1 MDEPPAAARSA
12 SMIIVLPALARPLL
26 EPHLPQNAEV
36 RWFASAEDAYAMAP
50 GAEIGWL
57 DMQVPKNTGRAIAL
71 GTDLK
76 LVTTIY
82 AGTDAFPLKEM
93 KARGTRLT
101 NGVGI
106 NTNAVAEYAVMG
118 MLSLAKDF
126 PAIVRAQ
133 DQLEWLRD
141 APAKVELQGSRALIV
156 GYGAI
161 GRRIGEILKGFGVEV
176 TGVRRSASGEPNMLG
191 ASQWKDKLGEFDWV
205 IVAAPATEET
215 AHLIGAA
222 ELAAMKPSAFLVNI
236 ARGTLVDQ
244 DALIAALEAKRIAGA
259 HLDVTDPEP
268 LPPEHPLWQASNTL
282 ITMHL
287 SGRAQTRMFHRAAQ
301 LFLDNLAR
309 YQAGE
314 PLINEVDLA
323 LGY

>member
-1 MDEPPAAARSA
+1 
-12 SMIIVLPALARPLL
+12 MIIVLPALARPLL
-26 EPHLPQNAEV
+26 EPHLPADAEV

-50 GAEIGWL
+50 GAEVGWL
-57 DMQVPKNTGRAIAL
+57 DMQVPQATGRAIAL
-71 GTDLK
+71 GTELK

-82 AGTDAFPLKEM
+82 AGTDAFPLAEM

-126 PAIVRAQ
+126 PAVVRAQ
-133 DQLEWLRD
+133 DRGEWLRD
-141 APAKVELQGSRALIV
+141 APGKVELQDSRALII

-161 GRRIGEILKGFGVEV
+161 GRRIGEILRGFGVRL
-176 TGVRRSASGEPNMLG
+176 TGVRRSAKDEPDMLG
-191 ASQWKDKLGEFDWV
+191 PDEWRPRLGEYDWV
-205 IVAAPATEET
+205 IIAAPATSET
-215 AHLIGAA
+215 AHLIGAD
-222 ELAAMKPSAFLVNI
+222 ELAAMKASARLVNI
-236 ARGTLVDQ
+236 ARGTLIDQ
-244 DALIAALEAKRIAGA
+244 GALIAALEAGQIAGA

-268 LPPEHPLWQASNTL
+268 LPPEHPLWKAPNTM

-287 SGRAQTRMFHRAAQ
+287 SGRAQTRMFERAAR

-309 YQAGE
+309 HRSGE
-314 PLINEVDLA
+314 PLINQVDLD

>member
-1 MDEPPAAARSA
+1 
-12 SMIIVLPALARPLL
+12 MIVVLPALARALL
-26 EPHLPQNAEV
+26 EPHLPADLET

-50 GAEIGWL
+50 GAEVGWL
-57 DMQVPKNTGRAIAL
+57 DMQVPRNTGRAIEL
-71 GTDLK
+71 GESLK

-82 AGTDAFPLKEM
+82 AGTDSFPLQAM

-101 NGVGI
+101 NGTGI

-118 MLSLAKDF
+118 MLALAKNY
-126 PAIVRAQ
+126 AEVVRAA
-133 DQLEWLRD
+133 DRHEWLLD
-141 APAKVELQGSRALIV
+141 APGKVELQDSKALII

-161 GRRIGEILKGFGVEV
+161 GRRIGEILRGFGVQV
-176 TGVRRSASGEPNMLG
+176 TGVRRSPAGEPDMLG
-191 ASQWKDKLGEFDWV
+191 PDQWRARLGEFDWV
-205 IVAAPATEET
+205 IVAAPSTAET

-222 ELAAMKPSAFLVNI
+222 ELAAMKPSAYLVNI
-236 ARGTLVDQ
+236 ARGTLIDQ
-244 DALIAALEAKRIAGA
+244 DALIEVLEAGRIAGA

-268 LPPEHPLWQASNTL
+268 LPPDDPLWDAPNAV

-287 SGRAQTRMFHRAAQ
+287 SGRAQTRMFQRAAA

-309 YQAGE
+309 YRSGE
-314 PLINEVDLA
+314 ALINEVDLD

>member
-1 MDEPPAAARSA
+1 
-12 SMIIVLPALARPLL
+12 MIVVLPALARALL
-26 EPHLPQNAEV
+26 EPHLPADLET

-50 GAEIGWL
+50 GAEVGWL
-57 DMQVPKNTGRAIAL
+57 DMQVPRNTGRAIEL
-71 GTDLK
+71 GESLK

-82 AGTDAFPLKEM
+82 AGTDSFPLQVM

-101 NGVGI
+101 NGTGI

-118 MLSLAKDF
+118 MLALAKNY
-126 PAIVRAQ
+126 AEVVRAA
-133 DQLEWLRD
+133 DRHEWLLD
-141 APAKVELQGSRALIV
+141 APGKVELQDSRALVI

-161 GRRIGEILKGFGVEV
+161 GGRIGEILRGFGVQV
-176 TGVRRSASGEPNMLG
+176 TGVRRSPAGEPDMLG
-191 ASQWKDKLGEFDWV
+191 PDQWRARLGEFDWV
-205 IVAAPATEET
+205 IVAAPSTRET

-222 ELAAMKPSAFLVNI
+222 ELAAMKPSAYLVNI
-236 ARGTLVDQ
+236 ARGTLIDQ
-244 DALIAALEAKRIAGA
+244 DALIEVLKAGRIAGA

-268 LPPEHPLWQASNTL
+268 LPPDHPLWDAPNAA

-287 SGRAQTRMFHRAAQ
+287 SGRAQTRMFQRAAA

-309 YQAGE
+309 YRSGE
-314 PLINEVDLA
+314 ALINEVDLD

>member
-1 MDEPPAAARSA
+1 
-12 SMIIVLPALARPLL
+12 MIVVLPALARPLL
-26 EPHLPQNAEV
+26 EPHLPADAEV

-50 GAEIGWL
+50 GAEAGWL
-57 DMQVPKNTGRAIAL
+57 DMQVPAHTGRALSL
-71 GTDLK
+71 GQELK

-93 KARGTRLT
+93 RARGTRLC

-106 NTNAVAEYAVMG
+106 NATAVAEYAVMG
-118 MLSLAKDF
+118 MLNLAKDF
-126 PAIVRAQ
+126 PGIVRAH
-133 DQLEWLRD
+133 DRREWLRD
-141 APAKVELQGSRALIV
+141 APGKVELEGSKALIV

-161 GRRIGEILKGFGVEV
+161 GRRIGRMLEGFGVEV
-176 TGVRRSASGEPNMLG
+176 TAVRRSPSGAPNMLG
-191 ASQWKDKLGEFDWV
+191 PDEWKPRLAQFDWLV
-205 IVAAPATEET
+205 IAAPATAET

-222 ELAAMKPSAFLVNI
+222 EFAAMKPSAYLVNI

-244 DALIAALEAKRIAGA
+244 NALIAALEQKQIAGA
-259 HLDVTDPEP
+259 FLDVTDPEP
-268 LPPEHPLWQASNTL
+268 LPPEHPLWAAPNTI

-287 SGRAQTRMFHRAAQ
+287 SGRAQTHMFQRAAS

-309 YQAGE
+309 YRAGE
-314 PLINEVDLA
+314 PLINEVDLD

>member
-1 MDEPPAAARSA
+1 
-12 SMIIVLPALARPLL
+12 MILVLPALARPLL
-26 EPHLPQNAEV
+26 EPHLPPDAEP
-36 RWFASAEDAYAMAP
+36 RWFASADDAYAMAP
-50 GAEIGWL
+50 GAEVGWL
-57 DMQVPKNTGRAIAL
+57 DMQVPQNTGRAIAL
-71 GTDLK
+71 GEQLK

-82 AGTDAFPLKEM
+82 AGTDAFPLQEM

-126 PAIVRAQ
+126 PTIVRAQ
-133 DQLEWLRD
+133 DRGEWLRD
-141 APAKVELQGSRALIV
+141 APGKVELQDAKALII

-161 GRRIGEILKGFGVEV
+161 GRRIGEILAGVGMHV

-191 ASQWKDKLGEFDWV
+191 PDDWRPRLSEFDWV
-205 IVAAPATEET
+205 IVAAPATSET
-215 AHLIGAA
+215 AHLIGAP
-222 ELAAMKPSAFLVNI
+222 ELAAMRPGAFLVNI

-244 DALIAALEAKRIAGA
+244 AALVAALEAGRIAGA

-268 LPPEHPLWQASNTL
+268 LPPEHPLWKAPNTL

-287 SGRAQTRMFHRAAQ
+287 SGRAQTRMFERAAR

-309 YQAGE
+309 YRAGE
-314 PLINEVDLA
+314 ALINEVDLD

>member
-1 MDEPPAAARSA
+1 
-12 SMIIVLPALARPLL
+12 MILVLPALARPLL
-26 EPHLPQNAEV
+26 EPHLPAGTET

-50 GAEIGWL
+50 GAEVGWL
-57 DMQVPKNTGRAIAL
+57 DMQVARNTGRAIEL
-71 GTDLK
+71 GEELK

-82 AGTDAFPLKEM
+82 AGTDAFPLAKM

-126 PAIVRAQ
+126 PSVVRAQ
-133 DQLEWLRD
+133 DKAEWLLD
-141 APAKVELQGSRALIV
+141 APGKVELQDSTALII

-161 GRRIGEILKGFGVEV
+161 GRRIGEILKGFGVRV
-176 TGVRRSASGEPNMLG
+176 TGVRRSVSGEPDMLG
-191 ASQWKDKLGEFDWV
+191 PDEWRPQLGDFDWV
-205 IVAAPATEET
+205 IVAAPATSET

-236 ARGTLVDQ
+236 ARGSLLDQ
-244 DALIAALEAKRIAGA
+244 QALIAALENKQIAGA
-259 HLDVTDPEP
+259 HVDVTDPEP
-268 LPPEHPLWQASNTL
+268 LPADHPLWRAPNTL

-287 SGRAQTRMFHRAAQ
+287 SGRAQTRMFQRAAA
-301 LFLDNLAR
+301 LFLDNLNR
-309 YQAGE
+309 YRNGE
-314 PLINEVDLA
+314 KLVNEVDLD

>member
-1 MDEPPAAARSA
+1 
-12 SMIIVLPALARPLL
+12 MILVLPALARPLL
-26 EPHLPQNAEV
+26 EPHLPADVET

-50 GAEIGWL
+50 GAEVGWL
-57 DMQVPKNTGRAIAL
+57 DMQMPRNTGRAIEL
-71 GTDLK
+71 GESLK

-82 AGTDAFPLKEM
+82 AGTDAFPLRAM

-101 NGVGI
+101 NGTGI

-118 MLSLAKDF
+118 MLALAKNY
-126 PAIVRAQ
+126 AEVVRAA
-133 DQLEWLRD
+133 DRHEWLLD
-141 APAKVELQGSRALIV
+141 APGKVELQGSRALVI

-161 GRRIGEILKGFGVEV
+161 GGRIGEILRGFGVQV
-176 TGVRRSASGEPNMLG
+176 TGVRRSPKGEPDMLG
-191 ASQWKDKLGEFDWV
+191 PNDWRARLGDFDWV
-205 IVAAPATEET
+205 IVAAPSTTET

-222 ELAAMKPSAFLVNI
+222 EFAAMKASAYLVNI
-236 ARGTLVDQ
+236 ARGTLIDQ
-244 DALIAALEAKRIAGA
+244 DALIDALKARSVAGA

-268 LPPEHPLWQASNTL
+268 LPPDHPLWSAPNAV

-287 SGRAQTRMFHRAAQ
+287 SGRAQTRMFQRAAA

-309 YQAGE
+309 YRAGE
-314 PLINEVDLA
+314 PLINEVDLD

>member
-1 MDEPPAAARSA
+1 
-12 SMIIVLPALARPLL
+12 MILVLPALARPLL
-26 EPHLPQNAEV
+26 EPHLPADVET

-50 GAEIGWL
+50 GAEVGWL
-57 DMQVPKNTGRAIAL
+57 DMQVARNTGRAIEL
-71 GTDLK
+71 GESLK

-82 AGTDAFPLKEM
+82 AGTDAFPLQQM

-118 MLSLAKDF
+118 MLALAKNY
-126 PAIVRAQ
+126 AEVVRAA
-133 DQLEWLRD
+133 DRHEWLLD
-141 APAKVELQGSRALIV
+141 APGKVELQDSKALII

-161 GRRIGEILKGFGVEV
+161 GGRIGEILRGFGVQV
-176 TGVRRSASGEPNMLG
+176 TGVRRSPGGEPDTLG
-191 ASQWKDKLGEFDWV
+191 PNDWRARLDEFDWV
-205 IVAAPATEET
+205 IVAAPSTAET

-222 ELAAMKPSAFLVNI
+222 ELAAMKPSAYLVNI
-236 ARGTLVDQ
+236 ARGTLIDQ
-244 DALIAALEAKRIAGA
+244 DALIEALKGRRIAGA

-268 LPPEHPLWQASNTL
+268 LPADHPLWDVPNAV

-287 SGRAQTRMFHRAAQ
+287 SGRAQTRMFQRAAT

-309 YQAGE
+309 YRSGE
-314 PLINEVDLA
+314 PLINEVDLD

>member
-1 MDEPPAAARSA
+1 
-12 SMIIVLPALARPLL
+12 MILVLPALARPLL
-26 EPHLPQNAEV
+26 EPHLPPDTET
-36 RWFASAEDAYAMAP
+36 RWFASADDAYAMAP
-50 GAEIGWL
+50 GAEVGWL
-57 DMQVPKNTGRAIAL
+57 DMQVARNTGRAIEL
-71 GTDLK
+71 GEDLK

-82 AGTDAFPLKEM
+82 AGTDAFPLAKM

-118 MLSLAKDF
+118 MLSLAKNF
-126 PAIVRAQ
+126 PAVVRAQ
-133 DQLEWLRD
+133 DKAEWLLD
-141 APAKVELQGSRALIV
+141 APGKVELQDTSALII

-161 GRRIGEILKGFGVEV
+161 GRRIGDILRGFGVRV
-176 TGVRRSASGEPNMLG
+176 TGVRRSATGEPDMLG
-191 ASQWKDKLGEFDWV
+191 PDDWRTRLDDFDWI
-205 IVAAPATEET
+205 IVAAPATSET

-244 DALIAALEAKRIAGA
+244 QALIAALESKQIAGA

-268 LPPEHPLWQASNTL
+268 LPADHALWRAPNTL

-287 SGRAQTRMFHRAAQ
+287 SGRAQTRMFQRAAA
-301 LFLDNLAR
+301 LFLDNLNR
-309 YQAGE
+309 YRNGE
-314 PLINEVDLA
+314 KLVNEVDLD

>member
-1 MDEPPAAARSA
+1 
-12 SMIIVLPALARPLL
+12 MILVLPALARPLL
-26 EPHLPQNAEV
+26 QPHLPADAEM

-50 GAEIGWL
+50 GAEVGWL
-57 DMQVPKNTGRAIAL
+57 DLQVPRNTGRAIEL
-71 GTDLK
+71 GESLK

-82 AGTDAFPLKEM
+82 AGTDAFPLQAM

-106 NTNAVAEYAVMG
+106 NTIAVAEYAVMG
-118 MLSLAKDF
+118 MLALAKDL
-126 PAIVRAQ
+126 PAIVRAG
-133 DQLEWLRD
+133 DRHEWLRD
-141 APAKVELQGSRALIV
+141 APGKVELEGTRALII

-161 GRRIGEILKGFGVEV
+161 GRAIGRMLGGFGVHV
-176 TGVRRSASGEPNMLG
+176 TGVRRSPSAEPDMLG
-191 ASQWKDKLGEFDWV
+191 PGEWQARLADYDWV
-205 IVAAPATEET
+205 IVAAPATAET

-222 ELAAMKPSAFLVNI
+222 ELAAMKPSACLVNI

-244 DALIAALEAKRIAGA
+244 ESLLDALNEKQIAGA
-259 HLDVTDPEP
+259 FLDVTDPEP
-268 LPPEHPLWQASNTL
+268 LPPEHPLWSAPNTL

-287 SGRAQTRMFHRAAQ
+287 SGRAQTRMFERAVK

-309 YQAGE
+309 YRAGE
-314 PLINEVDLA
+314 PLINEVNLD